1 MVSAEAVKQYESM
14 VAQIRRLGNEIKR
27 LEQQEEIE
35 RQIYGESFPFAD
47 GSAVNYA
54 IGSSSAGSAYDVYAC
69 NAPGE
74 YFAQDAGEKVSPVS
88 SVTYSRAFS
97 DMVRGQGDFAAVQ
110 DALSMGVDSEGGYTV
125 PDEFDKKL
133 VRCLSDHNV
142 VRRLAKTIRTE
153 SGMHKIPILAGEAAA
168 GWIDESTPIPET
180 TMAYDRITLGAH
192 KLGALLKCSTEF
204 LHDTAF
210 DIEDYVAD
218 SFSLAVGRK
227 EEEAFINGTGVKM
240 PAGLLHDTDGAGT
253 GVITENTGDVTFD
266 DVIRLYYSLG
276 APYRKDAVFLCNED
290 LLMRLMLLKDKNDNY
305 IWKPS
310 LEIGKPDTILGKPI
324 HTSNAMPELNAGNK
338 VLLFGNFDYYWIAD
352 RGNRTLRRLNKR
364 FAIDDSVG
372 FILIERLDGK
382 LILKDA
388 MKVLKVKA

>member
-1 MVSAEAVKQYESM
+1 M
-14 VAQIRRLGNEIKR
+14 N
-27 LEQQEEIE
+27 
-35 RQIYGESFPFAD
+35 
-47 GSAVNYA
+47 
-54 IGSSSAGSAYDVYAC
+54 
-69 NAPGE
+69 
-74 YFAQDAGEKVSPVS
+74 
-88 SVTYSRAFS
+88 
-97 DMVRGQGDFAAVQ
+97 
-110 DALSMGVDSEGGYTV
+110 
-125 PDEFDKKL
+125 
-133 VRCLSDHNV
+133 DHDV

-153 SGMHKIPILAGEAAA
+153 SGMHKIPILAGEAAG

-180 TMAYDRITLGAH
+180 SMVYDRVTLSAH
-192 KLGALLKCSTEF
+192 KMGALLKCSTEF

-310 LEIGKPDTILGKPI
+310 LEIRKPDTILGKPI

-352 RGNRTLRRLNKR
+352 RGNRTLRRLNER